1 MLTIARSELAQI
13 LRNRAVLIT
22 SLLMPVAVS
31 VFFVYRRDTF
41 VELYSLGYIA
51 AVIVFTIGA
60 FSLYSTIV
68 TTLAARRQTLF
79 LKRLRSTA
87 AGDPAILSGLIL
99 PVAVIA
105 VVQVALILAV
115 FAAISEGPADA
126 VVLAVAVVATFVMM
140 LALGLATAGVTG
152 SPEQAQV
159 TTLPI
164 AIGSVVVSSW
174 VAIAGTESAT
184 WVKRLLPGGSATELI
199 VGAWN
204 GGLPG
209 VDSLLLLLPTFA
221 WVVLAVL
228 LAARFFRWEPRR

>member
-1 MLTIARSELAQI
+1 VLTLARSELAQI
-13 LRNRAVLIT
+13 LRNRTVLIT
-22 SLLMPVAVS
+22 SLLMPLGVGA
-31 VFFVYRRDTF
+31 FFVYRRDTF
-41 VELYSLGYIA
+41 ADMYSLGYIA

-87 AGDPAILSGLIL
+87 AGDRDILSGLVL
-99 PVAVIA
+99 PVALISL
-105 VVQVALILAV
+105 VQVTLILGV
-115 FAAISEGPADA
+115 FAAVSEGPADV

-140 LALGLATAGVTG
+140 LALGLATAGVTN

-159 TTLPI
+159 TTLPL
-164 AIGSVVVSSW
+164 AIGVIAVSSW
-174 VAIAGTESAT
+174 VGISGTEDFT
-184 WVKRLLPGGSATELI
+184 RLKRSLPGGSATEMV

-209 VDSLLLLLPTFA
+209 SDVLLLLAPTLGWVA
-221 WVVLAVL
+221 LAVVLAR
-228 LAARFFRWEPRR
+228 RFFRWEPRR